1 MQVSFNTDLTRT
13 LPTTVEMVLN
23 CRYYKARD
31 STSFQPITG
40 DRFFDRGIG
49 LSEYNEHTKHV
60 ILRNTTNHTNTN
72 NTSNIVYDDIYQ
84 RAIRKLHI
92 SVVPESLP
100 CRTQEKGVLQGII
113 REFIK
118 TDKVPA
124 PIYISGMPGE

>member
-1 MQVSFNTDLTRT
+1 
-13 LPTTVEMVLN
+13 MVLI

-31 STSFQPITG
+31 SASFQPITG
-40 DRFFDRGIG
+40 DRFFDRGIE

-60 ILRNTTNHTNTN
+60 ILRNTTTN
-72 NTSNIVYDDIYQ
+72 NNSNIVYDDIYQ

-124 PIYISGMPGE
+124 PIYISGMPG

>member
-1 MQVSFNTDLTRT
+1 
-13 LPTTVEMVLN
+13 MVLN

-40 DRFFDRGIG
+40 DRFFDRGIE
-49 LSEYNEHTKHV
+49 LSEYIEHTKHV
-60 ILRNTTNHTNTN
+60 VLRNTN
-72 NTSNIVYDDIYQ
+72 NTNNTTNTVYDDIYQ